1 MVVDQ
6 CLWALVPP
14 SATYGVI
21 LRVVR
26 DMWPEHPSPCLALQ
40 ELEIWKLVESF
51 TKAKAG
57 CRGLCMNGRL
67 RGASPGCR
75 LRGASA
81 GRLRGASP
89 GEGLSRRESVLRD
102 TPLLPGWSVWQQDEG
117 RRVRPEAWLFTQ
129 CQGSGWLPAVPTP
142 LCPMS

>member
-67 RGASPGCR
+67 RGASPGR

-89 GEGLSRRESVLRD
+89 GCLRGASPGEGLSQRAGHAPSPGLVSVAA
-102 TPLLPGWSVWQQDEG
+102 G
-117 RRVRPEAWLFTQ
+117 
-129 CQGSGWLPAVPTP
+129 
-142 LCPMS
+142 